1 MSKQRTTTASSIYVI
16 SYGKS
21 SNQLTFLNE
30 VFNPSVLITYGS
42 ILGPLAVCFLC
53 CLPPYIKAFKRNL
66 AAHAVSPLLVL
77 VTHSFRTLKFNYPTF
92 FVFGII
98 SGMFCFSPAS
108 MVAGRYVINMA
119 LIFGLA
125 IVMYV
130 SMYQLAISLISIHRF
145 FDNRQPVELRSSLTR
160 KNVIVLMILLFLI
173 EVLNYIGAYIAIF
186 VIILTGKWELY
197 IHVAIYNCSLY
208 IAHQILLFIG
218 MAFQFSMSSVP
229 TTSHSENVI
238 VTHTKQIG
246 ATKFVLLIIAVLS
259 YITGFETTVAVIM
272 FFSIDVFLV
281 PLIIELTE
289 IRASPTATM
298 QSNNVI
304 VPCEIVKQPVQ
315 F

>member
-1 MSKQRTTTASSIYVI
+1 MVPSWDHWRSASYA
-16 SYGKS
+16 
-21 SNQLTFLNE
+21 
-30 VFNPSVLITYGS
+30 VF
-42 ILGPLAVCFLC
+42 
-53 CLPPYIKAFKRNL
+53 
-66 AAHAVSPLLVL
+66 H
-77 VTHSFRTLKFNYPTF
+77 RTLKLSRGTWRL
-92 FVFGII
+92 
-98 SGMFCFSPAS
+98 MQC
-108 MVAGRYVINMA
+108 AGRYFINMA

-160 KNVIVLMILLFLI
+160 KNVIVLMIMLFLI

-186 VIILTGKWELY
+186 VIIMTGKWELY

-218 MAFQFSMSSVP
+218 MGFQFSMRTVP
-229 TTSHSENVI
+229 ATNHSENVI
-238 VTHTKQIG
+238 VTHTKHIG

-259 YITGFETTVAVIM
+259 YITGFETTVAVMM